1 MTDESACNCY
11 RPWSGGRYP
20 IKGPCPVHSTED
32 PTVETVAR
40 ALWHDHAMRY
50 ADVPIEDWARVEESY
65 REGYLRE
72 ARVAIAAMPKSS
84 RYWVG
89 YYCPRGSGH
98 YEIYGQPEYTPECGS
113 KGWNVYLDAEEGDE
127 YLPEGEW
134 R

>member
-1 MTDESACNCY
+1 MTDEAVIRAAKVIQEQLDGDWTTSN
-11 RPWSGGRYP
+11 
-20 IKGPCPVHSTED
+20 
-32 PTVETVAR
+32 TVAFMEYFGER
-40 ALWHDHAMRY
+40 AANAL
-50 ADVPIEDWARVEESY
+50 
-65 REGYLRE
+65 
-72 ARVAIAAMPKSS
+72 AAAGLLPAP